1 MAEEE
6 ANACPHGA
14 ARRGTARTARHGA
27 ALPARRGTA
36 RHCPHGAA
44 RRGTAR
50 HGAARRGTAR
60 HGAARSA
67 YAEHVS
73 TTHPIPSPVP
83 ATGFRARLLGR
94 EPLFGT
100 FLFMGSAGS
109 AEIAAR
115 SGLDWVLIDQEHGR
129 RHGRRSA
136 AAARDDPGRGSIPGS
151 APDQG
156 RATALVRVEQAS
168 RLRIGRALDLGAEG
182 IMVPR

>member
-1 MAEEE
+1 MSTAPRTSVAIRRLRRPARALPGHEPCDLTRMRSPRSDFCRWRPRRMAEEE

-50 HGAARRGTAR
+50 HGRHGGTAR

-83 ATGFRARLLGR
+83 ATASGRASSGASRC
-94 EPLFGT
+94 
-100 FLFMGSAGS
+100 S
-109 AEIAAR
+109 AR
-115 SGLDWVLIDQEHGR
+115 SCSWAPPAP
-129 RHGRRSA
+129 RRSRRA
-136 AAARDDPGRGSIPGS
+136 PAWTGCSSTRSTAPARTPICCRS
-151 APDQG
+151 
-156 RATALVRVEQAS
+156 S
-168 RLRIGRALDLGAEG
+168 R
-182 IMVPR
+182 